1 MRNIGKGRENIVP
14 HSGALPLLL
23 LSSSTHRSVADS
35 DGRLSLVGD
44 RVDMIDHR
52 SHARILEALLTLKGC
67 LHYDTCTP
75 YMYVVQVYGVH
86 VS

>member
-1 MRNIGKGRENIVP
+1 MLSLLALSGGFTESSTDPPAVP
-14 HSGALPLLL
+14 PANRQVGGAAGGSVEGALNGHVR
-23 LSSSTHRSVADS
+23 TV
-35 DGRLSLVGD
+35 
-44 RVDMIDHR
+44 
-52 SHARILEALLTLKGC
+52 KGC

>member
-1 MRNIGKGRENIVP
+1 VTYLKCFHYEQ
-14 HSGALPLLL
+14 
-23 LSSSTHRSVADS
+23 RSEAGVTIYRRYTINDIYAQAEQGCKRDVEV
-35 DGRLSLVGD
+35 RD
-44 RVDMIDHR
+44 RD
-52 SHARILEALLTLKGC
+52 ETETFLKGC